1 MLYRSEVGEQITSGC
16 QQGLYQLSNYEI
28 ASMLSYT
35 LWGTRPDAWLM
46 GLADSNGLS
55 AAQEIRSVIEQML
68 SDTRAE
74 IAFERF
80 VAGWMELNKEIGSA
94 ALSDELKADMKEETI
109 RFVKAIFFNDGRY
122 SELMTAN
129 YSYMTSRL
137 ASHYGLPWSGGSGWQ
152 QVFYSG
158 DNSERRGV
166 LGHATGLTI
175 QSAEEKTP
183 PC

>member
-1 MLYRSEVGEQITSGC
+1 MLYRSEVGEQITSGS

-80 VAGWMELNKEIGSA
+80 VAGWMEL
-94 ALSDELKADMKEETI
+94 KADMKEETI

-137 ASHYGLPWSGGSGWQ
+137 ASHYGLP
-152 QVFYSG
+152 
-158 DNSERRGV
+158 
-166 LGHATGLTI
+166 
-175 QSAEEKTP
+175 
-183 PC
+183 